1 MDVAAAAEMPR
12 AAFEGQLTGCV
23 KELLAETKIQL
34 NFVEQRELVD
44 SLIADMLGLGPLEP
58 LIADETVNDIM
69 VNGPKQVYVERRG
82 KLELTD
88 VQFRADAHLMNLPTK
103 IVTRDRRSLDQAT

>member
-12 AAFEGQLTGCV
+12 PAFEAQLTGWV

-34 NFVEQRELVD
+34 NFAEQRELVE

-58 LIADETVNDIM
+58 LMSDETITDIM
-69 VNGPKQVYVERRG
+69 VNGPQQVYVERARQAR
-82 KLELTD
+82 T
-88 VQFRADAHLMNLPTK
+88 
-103 IVTRDRRSLDQAT
+103 DRRAVPRRPACDERSRPRS

>member
-1 MDVAAAAEMPR
+1 MSVPAAADTPPP
-12 AAFEGQLTGCV
+12 AFEAQLTGWV
-23 KELLAETKIQL
+23 KERLAETKIQL

-58 LIADETVNDIM
+58 LIADETVNEIM
-69 VNGPKQVYVERRG
+69 VNGHKQVYVERRG

-88 VQFRADAHLMNLPTK
+88 VQFRDDQHLMNVATK
-103 IVTRDRRSLDQAT
+103 IVTRV